1 MDLFSIVTSAS
12 ASKKQIPKVITACG
26 TSTASLQHTFT
37 GQKVEF
43 SLTSPVPLASGVTV
57 ELFNQAITGSPTD
70 TPANFLIQT

>member
-1 MDLFSIVTSAS
+1 MEINLANTYNAGNLQR
-12 ASKKQIPKVITACG
+12 AKVVGACG

-57 ELFNQAITGSPTD
+57 EWFNQAIITAPD
-70 TPANFLIQT
+70 PTPATFLIQT